1 MTTSTRINFIN
12 STKNPTSHKKF
23 FSSSNIKEAM
33 FRKTAMLK
41 PTTQTIYED
50 NFNFNY
56 NYNNNNINDIIS

>member
-12 STKNPTSHKKF
+12 STKSANSNHKKF
-23 FSSSNIKEAM
+23 FSSSNLKEVM

-50 NFNFNY
+50 NNFNA
-56 NYNNNNINDIIS
+56 NFN